1 MSYCCFDGLF
11 LSYPGKQENR
21 LGRDRRPYRAISE
34 LSHAS
39 VSKQGVVQSHCYE
52 NNFSFSCK

>member
-11 LSYPGKQENR
+11 LNYPGKQENR
-21 LGRDRRPYRAISE
+21 LGRDRCPNRAISE

-39 VSKQGVVQSHCYE
+39 VSKQGVV
-52 NNFSFSCK
+52 